1 MPSLRIQ
8 LSALAAAVL
17 GAAAVQAAP
26 SHGGVAAVSS
36 ASQTGSGEGDVKI
49 GIMDTI
55 STAVDT
61 ASLREGLVLLS
72 NPLEK
77 DFRISWRDIVTP
89 DAAQEVLHQKPDFL
103 MLPTEQ
109 IDLMEEQG
117 VQTFRIATRKPWTA
131 TDAAH
136 AVGSLVVTRADR
148 TDINTL
154 EDLAGRH
161 IAADTPTSLTGWLAL
176 QGEIARAGHDPEK
189 FFGRTTFLSFAYPGV
204 LSAVLH
210 GSADAAVL
218 PTCLLEL
225 LDSRGLVNAADLKA
239 IGVKKSDA
247 IVCRHSTALYPDI
260 SLVAFPWTPEPLVN
274 RMTVSLLTNGG
285 DANYEWS
292 AMVGTSDLRELY
304 RLLEIGPYRHLRDM
318 SPMAVYKRW
327 QTEIHVGL
335 LVPLLLILN
344 EFRLRGL
351 VAKRTSELS
360 DALSALEASQ
370 AEAAVVRDQL
380 GALERKNI
388 AAQMSGMIAHEINAP
403 VGAIR
408 TWAALARIKCPT
420 AAVADPAA
428 AETLSNA
435 LSRIDGE
442 ATRIADIVSRVR
454 KYARRE
460 HERVAICELDAIVE
474 SAVRAYRAEERSDAR
489 VPINVA
495 VAERQAGVF
504 GQPLELEVLVL
515 NLVRN
520 AASAVRRLDCL
531 KGPEVAVGVEL
542 VRVADGR
549 WRITVENPGP
559 VLSAQVFEK
568 LNARAE
574 GLACEVLDGEADREI
589 SEGLG
594 LGLTICR
601 GIADS
606 HGATLRF
613 EARPEG
619 GVRAT
624 VEIDAAGP
632 AGEDTEGRKTMKVNE
647 QGEDA

>member
-318 SPMAVYKRW
+318 SPMAVHKRW

-335 LVPLLLILN
+335 LVLLLLILN

-360 DALSALEASQ
+360 DALSS
-370 AEAAVVRDQL
+370 
-380 GALERKNI
+380 
-388 AAQMSGMIAHEINAP
+388 
-403 VGAIR
+403 
-408 TWAALARIKCPT
+408 
-420 AAVADPAA
+420 PAA
-428 AETLSNA
+428 RRCRSSF
-435 LSRIDGE
+435 SRGT
-442 ATRIADIVSRVR
+442 AT
-454 KYARRE
+454 
-460 HERVAICELDAIVE
+460 
-474 SAVRAYRAEERSDAR
+474 
-489 VPINVA
+489 
-495 VAERQAGVF
+495 
-504 GQPLELEVLVL
+504 
-515 NLVRN
+515 
-520 AASAVRRLDCL
+520 
-531 KGPEVAVGVEL
+531 
-542 VRVADGR
+542 
-549 WRITVENPGP
+549 
-559 VLSAQVFEK
+559 
-568 LNARAE
+568 
-574 GLACEVLDGEADREI
+574 
-589 SEGLG
+589 
-594 LGLTICR
+594 
-601 GIADS
+601 
-606 HGATLRF
+606 
-613 EARPEG
+613 
-619 GVRAT
+619 
-624 VEIDAAGP
+624 
-632 AGEDTEGRKTMKVNE
+632 
-647 QGEDA
+647 

>member
-292 AMVGTSDLRELY
+292 AMVGTSDLR
-304 RLLEIGPYRHLRDM
+304 
-318 SPMAVYKRW
+318 
-327 QTEIHVGL
+327 
-335 LVPLLLILN
+335 
-344 EFRLRGL
+344 GL

-388 AAQMSGMIAHEINAP
+388 AAQMSGMIAHEIKSP

-408 TWAALARIKCPT
+408 NF
-420 AAVADPAA
+420 AAVVKILLKDAIAQN
-428 AETLSNA
+428 SNA
-435 LSRIDGE
+435 RTAVEGIDAE
-442 ATRIADIVSRVR
+442 ALKIAGIVDRVR
-454 KYARRE
+454 GYVKNRTANHVPADLKRAVDRG
-460 HERVAICELDAIVE
+460 
-474 SAVRAYRAEERSDAR
+474 VRAFKLGKLAS
-489 VPINVA
+489 VPVLVQMPDEPA
-495 VAERQAGVF
+495 TVLGD
-504 GQPLELEVLVL
+504 GLELELLVL
-515 NLVRN
+515 NLVKN
-520 AASAVRRLDCL
+520 AAEAVHEQTDEHGRATGRVIVTLAAIRTETPPEGCGRRQWMLT
-531 KGPEVAVGVEL
+531 
-542 VRVADGR
+542 VADNGR
-549 WRITVENPGP
+549 KLTE
-559 VLSAQVFEK
+559 AEK
-568 LNARAE
+568 
-574 GLACEVLDGEADREI
+574 ACLMHSLESVKPD
-589 SEGLG
+589 GLG
-594 LGLTICR
+594 LGLSIVR

-606 HGATLRF
+606 HGAKIEF
-613 EARPEG
+613 VAKPAG
-619 GVRAT
+619 GVVVSVLFDELDEEAAARAAGA
-624 VEIDAAGP
+624 IDA
-632 AGEDTEGRKTMKVNE
+632 GRN
-647 QGEDA
+647 

>member
-26 SHGGVAAVSS
+26 SHGGVADVSS

-176 QGEIARAGHDPEK
+176 LGEIARAGHDPEK

-335 LVPLLLILN
+335 LVLLLLILN
-344 EFRLRGL
+344 EFRLR
-351 VAKRTSELS
+351 
-360 DALSALEASQ
+360 
-370 AEAAVVRDQL
+370 
-380 GALERKNI
+380 
-388 AAQMSGMIAHEINAP
+388 
-403 VGAIR
+403 
-408 TWAALARIKCPT
+408 
-420 AAVADPAA
+420 
-428 AETLSNA
+428 
-435 LSRIDGE
+435 
-442 ATRIADIVSRVR
+442 
-454 KYARRE
+454 
-460 HERVAICELDAIVE
+460 
-474 SAVRAYRAEERSDAR
+474 
-489 VPINVA
+489 
-495 VAERQAGVF
+495 
-504 GQPLELEVLVL
+504 
-515 NLVRN
+515 
-520 AASAVRRLDCL
+520 
-531 KGPEVAVGVEL
+531 
-542 VRVADGR
+542 
-549 WRITVENPGP
+549 
-559 VLSAQVFEK
+559 
-568 LNARAE
+568 
-574 GLACEVLDGEADREI
+574 
-589 SEGLG
+589 
-594 LGLTICR
+594 
-601 GIADS
+601 
-606 HGATLRF
+606 
-613 EARPEG
+613 
-619 GVRAT
+619 
-624 VEIDAAGP
+624 
-632 AGEDTEGRKTMKVNE
+632 
-647 QGEDA
+647 

>member
-335 LVPLLLILN
+335 LVLLLLILN

-388 AAQMSGMIAHEINAP
+388 AAQMSGMIAHEIKSP

-408 TWAALARIKCPT
+408 NF
-420 AAVADPAA
+420 AAVVKILLKDAIAQNPNARTAVEGID
-428 AETLSNA
+428 AEA
-435 LSRIDGE
+435 LK
-442 ATRIADIVSRVR
+442 IAGIVDRVR
-454 KYARRE
+454 GYVKNRTANHVLADLKR
-460 HERVAICELDAIVE
+460 
-474 SAVRAYRAEERSDAR
+474 AVDRGVCAFKLGKLAS
-489 VPINVA
+489 VPVLVQMPNEPATVL
-495 VAERQAGVF
+495 GD
-504 GQPLELEVLVL
+504 GLELELLVL
-515 NLVRN
+515 NLVKN
-520 AASAVRRLDCL
+520 AAEAVHEQTDEHGRATGRVIVTLAAIRTETPPEGCGRRQWMLT
-531 KGPEVAVGVEL
+531 
-542 VRVADGR
+542 VADNGR
-549 WRITVENPGP
+549 KLTE
-559 VLSAQVFEK
+559 AEK
-568 LNARAE
+568 
-574 GLACEVLDGEADREI
+574 ACLMHSLESVKPD
-589 SEGLG
+589 GLG
-594 LGLTICR
+594 LGLSIVR

-606 HGATLRF
+606 HGAKIEF
-613 EARPEG
+613 VAKPAG
-619 GVRAT
+619 GVVVSVLFDELDEEAAARAAGA
-624 VEIDAAGP
+624 IDA
-632 AGEDTEGRKTMKVNE
+632 GRN
-647 QGEDA
+647 

>member
-335 LVPLLLILN
+335 LVLLLLILN

-388 AAQMSGMIAHEINAP
+388 AAQMSGMIAHEIKSP

-408 TWAALARIKCPT
+408 NF
-420 AAVADPAA
+420 AAVVKILLKDAIAQNPNARTAVEGIDAEALKIAGIVDRVRGYVKNRTAHHVPADLKRAVDRGVRAFKLGKLASVPVLVKNA
-428 AETLSNA
+428 AEAVHEQTDEHGRATGRVIVTLA
-435 LSRIDGE
+435 AIRTETPPEGCG
-442 ATRIADIVSRVR
+442 
-454 KYARRE
+454 RRQWM
-460 HERVAICELDAIVE
+460 LT
-474 SAVRAYRAEERSDAR
+474 
-489 VPINVA
+489 
-495 VAERQAGVF
+495 
-504 GQPLELEVLVL
+504 
-515 NLVRN
+515 
-520 AASAVRRLDCL
+520 
-531 KGPEVAVGVEL
+531 
-542 VRVADGR
+542 VADNGR
-549 WRITVENPGP
+549 KLTE
-559 VLSAQVFEK
+559 AEK
-568 LNARAE
+568 
-574 GLACEVLDGEADREI
+574 ACLMHSLESVKPD
-589 SEGLG
+589 GLG
-594 LGLTICR
+594 LGLSIVR

-606 HGATLRF
+606 HGAKIEF
-613 EARPEG
+613 VAKPAG
-619 GVRAT
+619 GVVVSVLFDELDEEAAARAAGA
-624 VEIDAAGP
+624 IDA
-632 AGEDTEGRKTMKVNE
+632 GRN
-647 QGEDA
+647 